1 MFSFTTQ
8 TVFNTV
14 VPTTE
19 DAIREK
25 SAPKGYNLITKTSAK
40 GPEVRIG
47 NTRFNKADVLDIQ
60 FKNHSKENL
69 AKVEFDLADV
79 ITLVTAENKDVQ
91 EGNYR
96 VALYI
101 GLSQNSQDA
110 FYSNAYVYKGKP
122 LYIEFPITANDTAES
137 AAKRLVKIANRYMLF
152 IVQEKVINIS
162 EDGGKVTFEAI
173 NGYQI
178 FKKAVIEK
186 YDPSAKQI
194 DCCNNIG
201 DFIEVMRGVPVTYM
215 VDPAT
220 GDVIVGD
227 KVLDFDGLRDL
238 EDNEVAI
245 EPGLEAFGDYNWII
259 HNLRLPTA
267 ANTGF
272 WAVTKNEMPVPGGN
286 YVQFI
291 IRMCVDRDG
300 IAGQVVGNRATSV
313 TTHVLYVLDQGS
325 NVETIR
331 TELAK
336 LVTAIKTDADDTLA
350 EPFANA

>member
-1 MFSFTTQ
+1 MFNFTTQ
-8 TVFNTV
+8 TVFNNV
-14 VPTTE
+14 VTTTE
-19 DAIREK
+19 DDIRAK
-25 SAPKGYNLITKTSAK
+25 SAPKGYNLITKTTAK
-40 GPEVRIG
+40 GPELRIG

-79 ITLVTAENKDVQ
+79 ITLVTADGKDVQ

-96 VALYI
+96 IALYI
-101 GLSQNSQDA
+101 GLSMNSQDA

-122 LYIEFPITANDTAES
+122 LYIEFSITANDTAET
-137 AAKRLVKIANRYMLF
+137 AAKRLVKVANKYMLF
-152 IVQEKVINIS
+152 IVQEKVLDIAEN
-162 EDGGKVTFEAI
+162 EGKVTFTAI

-178 FKKAVIEK
+178 IKKAVVEK
-186 YDPSAKQI
+186 YDPNAKQI
-194 DCCNNIG
+194 DCCNTNG
-201 DFIEVMRGVPVTYM
+201 DFVEVMHGVPVTYT

-220 GDVIVGD
+220 GDVAVGD
-227 KVLDFDGLRDL
+227 QTMDFDGLRDL
-238 EDNEVAI
+238 ADNEVAI

-291 IRMCVDRDG
+291 IRMCVERDG

-325 NVETIR
+325 NVATVK

-336 LVTAIKTDADDTLA
+336 LVTAIKTDADDALA
-350 EPFANA
+350 DPYANA